1 MKRERKSEA
10 RWRRLIEEQERSGES
25 VRAFAAA
32 RGLSAWSLYGW
43 RSRLA
48 RRRLSERRARS
59 LVPVEVVEA
68 EGADA
73 GHETAGIE
81 IRIDERTVVRVPRGF
96 DPAELVRVLEAVRR
110 AC

>member
-1 MKRERKSEA
+1 MKRERRSEA

-43 RSRLA
+43 RSRLS
-48 RRRLSERRARS
+48 RRPRSDPQARS

-73 GHETAGIE
+73 GHGAVGIE
-81 IRIDERTVVRVPRGF
+81 ILVGGRTVVRVPRGF
-96 DPAELVRVLEAVRR
+96 DPAELVRVLEAVKR